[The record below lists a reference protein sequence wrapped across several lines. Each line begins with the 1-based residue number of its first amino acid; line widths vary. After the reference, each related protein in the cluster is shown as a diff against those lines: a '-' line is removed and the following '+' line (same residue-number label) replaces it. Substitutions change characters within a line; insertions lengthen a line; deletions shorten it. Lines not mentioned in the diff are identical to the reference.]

1 VDLGDPFVGDHRPVL
16 APAFVEVVERRG
28 CDLNPI
34 DPTSDEGRLTL
45 LSFVWPDQ
53 TVRFAN
59 LAGACDVA
67 RETPVA
73 VDRASGDAWVSERL
87 SNRTTGVATVVFH
100 SIMRQYMTREA
111 QSALEA
117 ALLDAGAGATVE
129 APIAWLSFEPRDTL
143 ASDMVV
149 RLTTWPGGQERLLA
163 VAHPHGSWVRWEA
176 ETT

>member
-1 VDLGDPFVGDHRPVL
+1 
-16 APAFVEVVERRG
+16 
-28 CDLNPI
+28 
-34 DPTSDEGRLTL
+34 
-45 LSFVWPDQ
+45 
-53 TVRFAN
+53 
-59 LAGACDVA
+59 
-67 RETPVA
+67 
-73 VDRASGDAWVSERL
+73 
-87 SNRTTGVATVVFH
+87 
-100 SIMRQYMTREA
+100 MRQYMTREA